1 MATSSRVLFISS
13 LFLTL
18 VVSPTRSQVTN
29 VPGGMR
35 ECVGPTTGAFRGRV
49 PTRGGWGTTFVDQRE
64 HPSLPSPVLK
74 ASDLSALN
82 AKAQAWLGLVSEA
95 NMVDQVD
102 LSGKKEKEIKSIRA
116 KNRKKIRAL
125 RKKARK
131 AKEKFLKDFAK
142 RGKKVGTLLKY
153 VADLRRIF
161 DGVFPYKGM
170 FSDGKPKKRY
180 AVKKKKTKEVPFWI
194 HIPKGYKVKKSW
206 PLILDI
212 PGKNGESWQKAEG
225 VLNKAWTG
233 GTLDTDFII
242 ACPEV
247 LEELDL
253 DAEFDPLSVQ
263 EEMVRAEGER
273 RKWMFSLMRD
283 LLFNF
288 RIETDRFYLSA
299 SDDSVPFILRFASA
313 FPDRFAGLVIKNPKG
328 IENATVPNLMNLS
341 VLIIYD
347 KDHKSISETFAKN
360 LKEAG
365 NENVTLLE
373 GKGTSPFAGNA
384 LDIEKWAQKT
394 FRLLY
399 PRHVKLLPVS
409 DRLKKAYWVK
419 IDRSEGLGDVP
430 AELRPRIEV
439 KADPENN
446 RIEIKSTS
454 VWRVTLYLNDF
465 LVDLDKEIS
474 IVVNGVVQKQRRQRS
489 MEFLQ
494 NMIIRRGDP
503 RNIYVTSIRLDIPKP
518 ASKDQGEEEE
528 KKGEGDSH

>member
-1 MATSSRVLFISS
+1 MPQAKSQQSMGGCKGANNFIVPRTGS
-13 LFLTL
+13 TN
-18 VVSPTRSQVTN
+18 RS
-29 VPGGMR
+29 
-35 ECVGPTTGAFRGRV
+35 
-49 PTRGGWGTTFVDQRE
+49 WGTPYFIQRE
-64 HPSLPSPVLK
+64 HPSLPSPILK

-82 AKAQAWLGLVSEA
+82 KKAQAWLSLVSEA
-95 NMVDQVD
+95 NLVDQFD
-102 LSGKKEKEIKSIRA
+102 LTGKKEKEIRTIRA
-116 KNRKKIRAL
+116 RNRKKIRSL

-153 VADLRRIF
+153 IADLRRIF

-170 FSDGKPKKRY
+170 FSDGKIKKRF
-180 AVKKKKTKEVPFWI
+180 AIHTKRTKEVPFWI
-194 HIPKGYKVKKSW
+194 HIPKGYKVTKSW

-212 PGKNGESWQKAEG
+212 PGKDGDGWSKPEG
-225 VLNKAWTG
+225 LLSKVWKG
-233 GTLDTDFII
+233 GAIDTDFII
-242 ACPEV
+242 ASPEV
-247 LEELDL
+247 PEELEL
-253 DAEFDPLSVQ
+253 AAEFDPLSVQ

-273 RKWMFSLMRD
+273 RKWMFNLMRD

-299 SDDSVPFILRFASA
+299 SDDAVPFLLRFASS
-313 FPDRFAGLVIKNPKG
+313 FPDRFAGIVIKNPKG
-328 IENATVPNLMNLS
+328 IENATAPNLMNLS
-341 VLIIYD
+341 VLIIFD
-347 KDHKSISETFAKN
+347 KNHKSVSETLAKN

-365 NENVTLLE
+365 NQNVKLLE
-373 GKGTSPFAGNA
+373 GKGAAPFVGNTP
-384 LDIEKWAQKT
+384 DVEKWAQKT

-399 PRHVKLLPVS
+399 PRHVKLFPVS

-439 KADPENN
+439 TADPEKN
-446 RIEIKSTS
+446 RIEITSTS
-454 VWRVTLYLNDF
+454 VWRATLYLNDF
-465 LVDLDKEIS
+465 LVNLDKEFS

-503 RNIYVTSIRLDIPKP
+503 RNIYLTSVRVDIPKP
-518 ASKDQGEEEE
+518 SSKEPDGSEN
-528 KKGEGDSH
+528 KKGDGEGN